1 MNKEKITIQDIADSL
16 GLSRNTV
23 SKALN
28 NHPSL
33 PGDTHSKVIQRA
45 TEMNYKHARIDLNE
59 SFCILEDDRY
69 FADYKWL
76 KERLASMK
84 KLPSAFVCANDF
96 IAIHVIRILKDLNI
110 RIPEEVMVCGFDNAP
125 ESRIVEP
132 HLTTVHIHRSEMG
145 FLAAEMLLSRIENP
159 DRPPQVTYVKT
170 KPIFHQSTGHV

>member
-1 MNKEKITIQDIADSL
+1 MNYTTFIFVKHAILLPKEPLFLNKEKITIQDIADSL

-84 KLPSAFVCANDF
+84 NFRLRSCVPTISLLFMSFVF
-96 IAIHVIRILKDLNI
+96 
-110 RIPEEVMVCGFDNAP
+110 
-125 ESRIVEP
+125 
-132 HLTTVHIHRSEMG
+132 
-145 FLAAEMLLSRIENP
+145 
-159 DRPPQVTYVKT
+159 
-170 KPIFHQSTGHV
+170 